1 LLTKGHGSYPV
12 GNTVKQTQGVGIN
25 DEVEESLDDEAS
37 EAEKDEKLEEDEGV
51 EREARA
57 NQD

>member
-1 LLTKGHGSYPV
+1 M
-12 GNTVKQTQGVGIN
+12 KQTQGVGIN